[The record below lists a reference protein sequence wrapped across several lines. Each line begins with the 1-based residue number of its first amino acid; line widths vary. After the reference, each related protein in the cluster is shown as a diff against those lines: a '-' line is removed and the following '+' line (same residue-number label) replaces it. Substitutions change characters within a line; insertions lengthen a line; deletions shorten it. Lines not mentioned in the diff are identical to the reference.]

1 MIHLNKPA
9 TLLSKDEVNSFSI
22 EDQIDLL
29 PNINF
34 EEDSNGVMKVM
45 QSPLFQ
51 SIFAYYQENYSNDL
65 LRSKPLIEQQIGT
78 YLYIT
83 GQDAEQQAKIDN
95 ALYWRYC
102 PTIEEFINDDQYL
115 GKLFRNTLYPY
126 WKRAFSEIYS
136 PESCINKVILAG
148 STGSGKSTAARIG
161 LLYAMYRVLCL
172 RNPQSVLGIT
182 QEAALSSFILSVNL
196 KLAEKTNYD
205 PFLAILDNAACFS
218 RTRNIDDFYSFG
230 PLDPVPFM
238 VSRSSLSI
246 KFPNNLNFLIGSES
260 SHIVSHNVVCSFSDE
275 ISEKSSPVEIEK
287 TLDLLNAIDSR
298 LQNRFMGSN
307 FIIQFIASSAK
318 TNRSALAEYIKNT
331 PKTPAFKIYD
341 PRAWEIKTDSAFI
354 GDGSTFPVL
363 VGNGVIQSRILEQE
377 DEIKAANEGTF
388 HLENGC
394 EILQVPNTFKAQF
407 EMNLTRSLQDIAGIV
422 TSESNLLV
430 HDTSKL
436 EDPILTPEL
445 HIEANLGD
453 DVKIVDMLP
462 SDMFEE
468 VNGKVQLKRYP
479 KAQRYMHCDL
489 AEAGGKSEAG
499 LSLCHK
505 EYYIDPRTQE
515 KQIFYVFDFVMW
527 INAKAR
533 IDLTAIE
540 RFIYDLMREKNI
552 VIDSFSSD
560 QFQSTLIRQN
570 LELSGLVRN
579 VCKVSVDVTCT
590 PYEYFAS
597 QIELGRVK
605 VGMCDYLK
613 RQLHALK
620 LQDGKVQRTTERKD
634 MADSS
639 CGSVELARL
648 NYQDDPIIHGYEYF
662 SDLKEKKEVNILD
675 LVPED
680 FKLVD
685 I

>member
-1 MIHLNKPA
+1 MQLNKPA
-9 TLLSKDEVNSFSI
+9 ILLSRDEVNTFSI

-29 PNINF
+29 PNISF
-34 EEDSNGVMKVM
+34 EEDSNAVMKVL

-51 SIFAYYQENYSNDL
+51 AIFEYYQENYSNDM

-83 GQDAEQQAKIDN
+83 GQDADQQAKIDN
-95 ALYWRYC
+95 VLYWRYC
-102 PTIEEFINDDQYL
+102 PTVEEFINDDAYL

-126 WKRAFSEIYS
+126 WKDAFNEIYS

-161 LLYAMYRVLCL
+161 LLYAMYRILCL

-182 QEAALSSFILSVNL
+182 QEAALSAFILSVNL

-205 PFLAILDNAACFS
+205 PFIAILDNAACFS
-218 RTRNIDDFYSFG
+218 RTRNIDDFYTFG
-230 PLDPVPFM
+230 PTDPIPFM

-260 SHIVSHNVVCSFSDE
+260 SHIVSHNVVCAFSDE

-287 TLDLLNAIDSR
+287 TLDLLNAMDSR

-307 FIIQFIASSAK
+307 YIIQFIASSAK

-331 PKTPAFKIYD
+331 PKTPAFKIFD
-341 PRAWEIKTDSAFI
+341 PRAWEIKPDPAFI
-354 GDGSTFPVL
+354 GDGSTFPIL

-388 HLENGC
+388 PLENGC
-394 EILQVPNTFKAQF
+394 EILKVPCTYKAQF
-407 EMNLTRSLQDIAGIV
+407 EMNLDRSLQDIAGIV

-436 EDPILTPEL
+436 EDMILTPEL

-453 DVKIVDMLP
+453 DIKIVDLLP

-468 VNGKVQLKRYP
+468 LNGKVQLKRYP
-479 KAQRYMHCDL
+479 KAQRYMHVDL

-499 LSLCHK
+499 ISMCHK
-505 EYYIDPRTQE
+505 EFYIDPRTQE
-515 KQIFYVFDFVMW
+515 KQVFYVFDFVMW
-527 INAKAR
+527 VTAKAR

-540 RFIYDLMREKNI
+540 KFIYDLLNEKSVI
-552 VIDSFSSD
+552 IDSFSTD

-579 VCKVSVDVTCT
+579 VAKVSVDVTCT

-605 VGMCDYLK
+605 IGKCDYLK

-648 NYQDDPIIHGYEYF
+648 NYRDDPIIHNYEYF
-662 SDLKEKKEVNILD
+662 KELSQKKEVKIEE
-675 LVPED
+675 LVPTD
-680 FKLVD
+680 FKLVS